1 MRKGE
6 IACYKQ
12 FLLFSQCFPRL
23 YTLVRKNSAL
33 CGNGLINLYSL
44 QFLYLSCLAVLRIP
58 VFLMKVAESLPKK
71 SRKQYFEKQ
80 KLLITS
86 NFSFSHRLVLQTRK
100 NQGLSGKGLTAI

>member
-1 MRKGE
+1 MREGE

-23 YTLVRKNSAL
+23 YTLVRIYSAL

-71 SRKQYFEKQ
+71 VENSILKSRNCSLRVISPFPTDLYCRHVK
-80 KLLITS
+80 
-86 NFSFSHRLVLQTRK
+86 TRAC
-100 NQGLSGKGLTAI
+100 LGKG